1 MATTFKQGGT
11 SVLPTS
17 AKVTPIR
24 PRIKIP
30 KRNSDTDEPT
40 IAYAKLA
47 AIYDGKAAAAEPGS
61 EEHRFAQHMANIRR
75 KVPSCNLRLIHSTL
89 DERRDFDLRCAEV
102 EVAKAEHALEAK
114 KIGVID
120 ELSPELPWWEC
131 PIRKPLVDANNVRW
145 DAYRARLLEMAETP
159 ARTRRQLDRKISLIG
174 KQWLQCE
181 GEFYQRMRDA
191 VAADQ
196 AWLDENE
203 PKRRRAARTMQ
214 AGA

>member
-1 MATTFKQGGT
+1 MSRPHQQGSGSTF
-11 SVLPTS
+11 PTL

-24 PRIKIP
+24 PGIKIP
-30 KRNSDTDEPT
+30 KRNSDADQPT
-40 IAYAKLA
+40 IAYVKLA
-47 AIYDGKAAAAEPGS
+47 GIYDEKAAAADPGS
-61 EEHRFAQHMANIRR
+61 EEHRLAQHMATIRR
-75 KVPSCNLRLIHSTL
+75 KVPSCNLRLILSTL

-131 PIRKPLVDANNVRW
+131 PIRKPLVDANNLRW
-145 DAYRARLLEMAETP
+145 DAYRTRLLEMAETP

-196 AWLDENE
+196 AWLDEHQ
-203 PKRRRAARTMQ
+203 PISRRRKA
-214 AGA
+214 